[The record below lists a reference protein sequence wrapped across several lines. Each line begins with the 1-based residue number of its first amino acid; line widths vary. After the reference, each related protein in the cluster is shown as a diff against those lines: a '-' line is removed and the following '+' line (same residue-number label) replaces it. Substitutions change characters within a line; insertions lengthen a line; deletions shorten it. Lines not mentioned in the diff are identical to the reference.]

1 MEDFSRYSVWS
12 NIKSIEVLSDE
23 EKENLLQEHFFS
35 SGFAFELSPWEE
47 VLGYEVDE
55 HTVLEFGTSGL
66 PKKKKRR
73 RSGGEKFSIISFKN
87 I

>member
-23 EKENLLQEHFFS
+23 EIENLLQEHFFS

-47 VLGYEVDE
+47 VEERNSL
-55 HTVLEFGTSGL
+55 
-66 PKKKKRR
+66 
-73 RSGGEKFSIISFKN
+73 
-87 I
+87 